1 MDIFCY
7 IVSIALCAGGLTGCF
22 LPVIPGAPLAMA
34 GYLLLL
40 FTPVA
45 ADMHWPTIMILGLLT
60 LFTIVSDYVI
70 PIFGVKWF
78 GGTSYGRKGSMLGT
92 LVGLFFMPWGL
103 ILGPFIGAFIGEI
116 YGKADMRSAFQSGVG
131 SLVGFLCGT
140 FFKVAVTLAITIYVL
155 LTIF

>member
-7 IVSIALCAGGLTGCF
+7 IVSVLLCAGGIAGCF
-22 LPVIPGAPLAMA
+22 LPVIPGPPLAMA
-34 GYLLLL
+34 GYLILL
-40 FTPVA
+40 FTPA
-45 ADMHWPTIMILGLLT
+45 SAGMHWITVLVLGVLTLLT
-60 LFTIVSDYVI
+60 VVSDYII
-70 PIFGVKWF
+70 PVLGVRWF
-78 GGTSYGRKGSMLGT
+78 GGTPYGRKGSMLGT

>member
-7 IVSIALCAGGLTGCF
+7 IVSVLLCAGGIAGCF
-22 LPVIPGAPLAMA
+22 LPVIPGPPLAMA
-34 GYLLLL
+34 GYLILL
-40 FTPVA
+40 FTPA
-45 ADMHWPTIMILGLLT
+45 SAGMHWITVLVLGVLTLLT
-60 LFTIVSDYVI
+60 VVSDYII
-70 PIFGVKWF
+70 PVLGVRWF
-78 GGTSYGRKGSMLGT
+78 GGPPYGRKGSMLGT